1 MYRAVIISCLI
12 AVVCAGTVSP
22 GYYANRVTRQ
32 ATTASTNPTQNNNS
46 QYLPGYPGHT
56 TTAPGTSL
64 ATESSPGFFSSL
76 MPYFYKVVH
85 YSKNTSNYLLQALG
99 VAFLATG
106 AVGLVCSKTSVCDN
120 LQLAALE
127 SGGRRRRSYSPN
139 EYPYLNELTEILMRA
154 MDNYVDTANVKQKRE
169 VGQ

>member
-22 GYYANRVTRQ
+22 GYYANRETRQ
-32 ATTASTNPTQNNNS
+32 ATTASTNSTQNNNS
-46 QYLPGYPGHT
+46 QYLPGYPRHT
-56 TTAPGTSL
+56 TTASGTSL

-76 MPYFYKVVH
+76 IPHLRKFVF
-85 YSKNTSNYLLQALG
+85 YSKHTSNYLLQALG